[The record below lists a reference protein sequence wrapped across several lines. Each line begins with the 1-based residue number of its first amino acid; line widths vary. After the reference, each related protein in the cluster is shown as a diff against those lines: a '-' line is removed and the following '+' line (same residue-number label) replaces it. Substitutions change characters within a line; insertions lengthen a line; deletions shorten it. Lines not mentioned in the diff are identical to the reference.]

1 MYTVDAS
8 VWINAVEPAEP
19 DHAASRQLLG
29 LLRGRSDAVV
39 VPTLALVEV
48 AGAASR
54 LRDPERAR
62 RLVRIVARL
71 HIVQW
76 VPLDGALAAAAAQ
89 LAATHRLRGADAV
102 YAAVA
107 QRASA
112 VLVSRDHEHLTR
124 LAGIIPVLHPAGA
137 LAALMWAP

>member
-19 DHAASRQLLG
+19 DHAASRQFLG
-29 LLRGRSDAVV
+29 LLRSRSDAVV

-71 HIVQW
+71 HVAQW
-76 VPLDGALAAAAAQ
+76 IPLDGALAAAAQ

-107 QRASA
+107 QRADA
-112 VLVSRDHEHLTR
+112 VLVSHDHEHLTR

-137 LAALMWAP
+137 LAALMRAP